1 MSNLSKREKILLFIL
16 LITIV
21 IVAYYY
27 LLYQPI
33 KSQQSNLKN
42 QITNIQTEYSNN
54 LAKVN
59 KIDTL
64 ESDLAALK
72 KKRKERLNI
81 VIREAEEVLA
91 AINFFANQS
100 GIEIKSYQKNQAKN
114 GYPFTFNLEGNYFG
128 LLGFFKMLDNWD
140 YRLVVENLSAES
152 IQPGQDKINLS
163 INLFYHQADDL
174 KAFKESKE
182 R

>member
-1 MSNLSKREKILLFIL
+1 M
-16 LITIV
+16 
-21 IVAYYY
+21 
-27 LLYQPI
+27 LYQPI

-91 AINFFANQS
+91 AINFLL
-100 GIEIKSYQKNQAKN
+100 IKVELKLKVIKKIR
-114 GYPFTFNLEGNYFG
+114 LKMDI
-128 LLGFFKMLDNWD
+128 LL
-140 YRLVVENLSAES
+140 
-152 IQPGQDKINLS
+152 LS
-163 INLFYHQADDL
+163 I
-174 KAFKESKE
+174 
-182 R
+182 